1 MRQIVMLVVAPLAL
15 SIGCRSREAR
25 PTVTYRAPP
34 SFSIEAAASPFLL
47 GPVST
52 FTFDSRGR
60 PVVVKAHG
68 YATLLLDQNRDG
80 FFDTEKTLTTTVRQV
95 RGLWF
100 DGRVLYLIGNNDAGQ
115 YGLYRLEDGNGDDA
129 MDSAE
134 YLTALPDTPEGS
146 YDMRRAPD
154 GSLTLAHGG
163 KLLRWREELQTI
175 AGGFVNARAVAYDS
189 DGEAF
194 VLDSG
199 RGGAPRLVHAVPGG
213 VYGVP
218 EYQFDMLPSLAET
231 ASIKAIEFYEHAV
244 YPAAFHGALFAA
256 EGPPGRI
263 TARRMVRNGA
273 TYRVG
278 ELAAEFASSLAL
290 DVAAIQVGPDG
301 FVYFA
306 GAQGLHRIRYTP
318 SWPERWSKW
327 RETGAGGAEIVRQ
340 PQPLSSW
347 GHAALFRQHELL
359 EAHWGDE
366 LDALAL
372 RSSASV
378 EDRVRAIL
386 LLHRL
391 GPKPKPALLKTLAS
405 SVEPRVRAAAIS
417 AGGVDAAGL
426 RDNDPFVRR
435 RAAEAIDGSV
445 DEALYPLLADSDR
458 FVRHAARR
466 ALERA
471 PRETWKTRVLFETN
485 PRAAF
490 EGMLALAETAAGR
503 EEEQVAVIEKLMP
516 FLADPKLR
524 AADRLDAMRLFVVA
538 SAEVKDADLRQR
550 SALVLLSQF
559 EPSAGNEA
567 LMRQTAAALAW
578 CGGSAAVERI
588 LEAMP
593 TASRPLQ
600 VYYAQCLRSVHDGW
614 TAAHKGAMLQWFGA
628 AANWQGGGANFTRSL
643 SQLFDSFAGNVLTAT
658 EARQARRRFPLLAGV
673 ASGLPTA
680 EEIYELQTAE
690 TRPTA
695 TAGKGKEIFEK
706 RCVACHVPAGSYGP
720 DLLDVSERLDRAA
733 LLEAI
738 LWPARAVA
746 EPYRSEAIELAD
758 GSSLEALVTR
768 EDDKVLVLRTS
779 NEPRPITILKRR
791 VRGRRKL
798 DKSIMPEGLLEG
810 YDQGA
815 VAGLL
820 EFLEGDGE
828 RN

>member
-1 MRQIVMLVVAPLAL
+1 MRQIVMLIVAPLAL
-15 SIGCRSREAR
+15 LIGCRSREAR
-25 PTVTYRAPP
+25 PTVTYHAPP
-34 SFSIEAAASPFLL
+34 GFSIEAAASPALL

-68 YATLLLDQNRDG
+68 FVTLLLDQNQDG
-80 FFDTEKTLTTTVRQV
+80 FFDTEKVLTTTVRQV

-100 DGRVLYLIGNNDAGQ
+100 DGRVLYLIGDNGAGQ
-115 YGLYRLEDGNGDDA
+115 YGLYRLEDRNSDDA

-134 YLTALPDTPEGS
+134 YLTALPEAPDGT
-146 YDMRRAPD
+146 YDMRRGPD
-154 GSLTLAHGG
+154 GSLTLVHGG
-163 KLLRWREELQTI
+163 KLLRWRDELQTL
-175 AGGFVNARAVAYDS
+175 ASGFANTRAVAYDS

-199 RGGAPRLVHAVPGG
+199 RAAVPRLVHAVPGG

-218 EYQFDMLPSLAET
+218 EDQFDMLPALAET
-231 ASIKAIEFYEHAV
+231 ASIRAIEFYQHDV
-244 YPAAFHGALFAA
+244 YPGAFHGVLFAA
-256 EGPPGRI
+256 DGPPGRI
-263 TARRMVRNGA
+263 AAHQMVRSGA
-273 TYRVG
+273 TYRIGALAG
-278 ELAAEFASSLAL
+278 EFVSKPAL
-290 DVAAIQVGPDG
+290 DVVAIQVGPDG

-306 GAQGLHRIRYTP
+306 GGRGLHRIRYTP
-318 SWPERWSKW
+318 SWRERWEKW
-327 RETGAGGAEIVRQ
+327 RRTGAGAAEIVRQ

-347 GHAALFRQHELL
+347 GQAALFRQHELL
-359 EAHWGDE
+359 EAHWGDQ
-366 LDALAL
+366 LDALAI
-372 RSSASV
+372 SESASV

-386 LLHRL
+386 LLHRM
-391 GPKPKPALLKTLAS
+391 GPKPKPALLKTLAA

-417 AGGVDAAGL
+417 AGGADAAGL
-426 RDNDPFVRR
+426 RDTDPFVRR
-435 RAAEAIDGSV
+435 RAAEAIDGV
-445 DEALYPLLADSDR
+445 ADEGLFPLLADGDR

-471 PRETWKTRVLFETN
+471 PRETWKTRALFETK
-485 PRAAF
+485 PQAAF

-516 FLADPKLR
+516 FLADPKLG

-550 SALVLLSQF
+550 SALVLLPQF

-578 CGGSAAVERI
+578 CGGAAAVERI

-593 TASRPLQ
+593 KASRPLQ
-600 VYYAQCLRSVHDGW
+600 VYYAQCLRSVNEGW
-614 TAAHKGAMLQWFGA
+614 TAAHKEAMLRWFGA
-628 AANWQGGGANFTRSL
+628 AANWPGGGANFTRSL
-643 SQLFDSFAGNVLTAT
+643 SQLFDSFAANILTAT
-658 EARQARRRFPLLAGV
+658 EGRHARRRLPLLAGV

-690 TRPTA
+690 TPPTA
-695 TAGKGKEIFEK
+695 AAGKGKEIFDK
-706 RCVACHVPAGSYGP
+706 RCVSCHGEASSYGP
-720 DLLDVSERLDRAA
+720 DLSQVSERLERAA

-738 LWPARAVA
+738 LWPSRAVA
-746 EPYRSEAIELAD
+746 ERYRSEAIELAD
-758 GSSLEALVTR
+758 GSSLEALVVR
-768 EDDKVLVLRTS
+768 EDDKALVLRTA

-791 VRGRRKL
+791 VTGRRKL

-810 YDQGA
+810 YDQAA

-820 EFLEGDGE
+820 EFLQGDGK